1 MTLLQ
6 TLLAFVFALG
16 TLIAIHEFGHYIV
29 AKWCGVKVLRYC
41 IGFGKPIFSRR
52 LGKDQTEWALAAFP
66 IGGYV
71 KFLDEREG
79 EVAPHEVHRAFNRQ
93 SVWKRFAIVAAGPV
107 ANFILA
113 IALYYALFIHGID
126 EPQAIIA
133 TPPPATLAA
142 GSGFQDG
149 DQVVKLNGDPIK
161 SWTDLRWR
169 ILQLAVERGTA
180 NLEVVSRSGAPRAV
194 VLNLSS
200 MSAADAEGDFM
211 RKIGLAL
218 HRPSP
223 SIGKVIAGGAAQRAG
238 FQAGDRIVS
247 VGGVA
252 AASGDQVIKAIRAS
266 AEKPLKFEVER
277 AGAVLQLTATP
288 EAKLD
293 EATKEK
299 IGRINAEIGAKLAM
313 TNVSYGFFGS
323 LPQAIEKTWDMS
335 IFSLKML
342 GKMVTGEVSW
352 KNLSGPVTIADY
364 AGQSARMG
372 AYYYLNFLA
381 LISISLGVLNLL
393 PIPLLDGGHLL
404 YYVLEILRRKPVSER
419 VMEIGQQF
427 GMGVLFV
434 LMAFALYNDIQRLIS
449 G

>member
-6 TLLAFVFALG
+6 TVIAFVVALG

-66 IGGYV
+66 FGGYV

-79 EVAPHEVHRAFNRQ
+79 KVSPAEAHRAFNRQ
-93 SVWKRFAIVAAGPV
+93 PVWKRFAIVVAGPV

-113 IALYYALFIHGID
+113 IALYYGLFIHGID
-126 EPQAIIA
+126 EPKAIVA
-133 TPPPATLAA
+133 VPPVATLAA
-142 GSGFQDG
+142 GTGFQDG
-149 DQVVKLNGDPIK
+149 DEVITLNGESIK

-169 ILQLAVERGTA
+169 VLQLAVARGTA
-180 NLEVVSRSGAPRAV
+180 NLEVVNANGQRRAL

-211 RKIGLAL
+211 RKIGLSL

-223 SIGKVIAGGAAQRAG
+223 SIGRVIPGGAAERAG
-238 FQAGDRIVS
+238 FRAGDRIVS
-247 VGGVA
+247 VAGSR

-277 AGAVLQLTATP
+277 DGALLQLTATP
-288 EAKLD
+288 EAKVD

-299 IGRINAEIGAKLAM
+299 IGRINAEIGAKVPM
-313 TNVSYGFFGS
+313 TNVSYGFLGS
-323 LPQAIEKTWDMS
+323 LPQAVEKTWDMS

-393 PIPLLDGGHLL
+393 PIPMLDGGHLL
-404 YYVLEILRRKPVSER
+404 YYVVEILRKKPVSER

>member
-6 TLLAFVFALG
+6 TVIAFVVALG

-66 IGGYV
+66 FGGYV

-79 EVAPHEVHRAFNRQ
+79 KVAPAEAHRAFNRQ
-93 SVWKRFAIVAAGPV
+93 PVWKRFAIVVAGPV

-113 IALYYALFIHGID
+113 IALYYGLFIHGID
-126 EPQAIIA
+126 EPKAIVA
-133 TPPPATLAA
+133 VPPVATLAA
-142 GSGFQDG
+142 GTGFQDG
-149 DQVVKLNGDPIK
+149 DEVITLNGESIK

-169 ILQLAVERGTA
+169 VLQLAVARGTA
-180 NLEVVSRSGAPRAV
+180 NLEVVNANGQRRAL

-211 RKIGLAL
+211 RKIGLSL

-223 SIGKVIAGGAAQRAG
+223 SIGRVIPGGAAERAG
-238 FQAGDRIVS
+238 FRAGDRIVS
-247 VGGVA
+247 VAGSR

-277 AGAVLQLTATP
+277 DGALLQLTATP
-288 EAKLD
+288 EAKVD

-299 IGRINAEIGAKLAM
+299 IGRINAEIGAKVPM
-313 TNVSYGFFGS
+313 TNVSYGFLGS
-323 LPQAIEKTWDMS
+323 LPQAVEKTWDMS

-393 PIPLLDGGHLL
+393 PIPMLDGGHLL
-404 YYVLEILRRKPVSER
+404 YYVVEILRKKPVSER

>member
-6 TLLAFVFALG
+6 TVIAFVVALG

-66 IGGYV
+66 FGGYV

-79 EVAPHEVHRAFNRQ
+79 KVAPAEAHRAFNRQ
-93 SVWKRFAIVAAGPV
+93 PVWKRFAIVVAGPV

-113 IALYYALFIHGID
+113 IALYYGLFIHGID
-126 EPQAIIA
+126 EPKAIVA
-133 TPPPATLAA
+133 VPPVATLAA
-142 GSGFQDG
+142 GTGFQDG
-149 DQVVKLNGDPIK
+149 DEVITLNGESIK

-169 ILQLAVERGTA
+169 VLQLAVARGTA
-180 NLEVVSRSGAPRAV
+180 NLEVVNANGQRRAL

-211 RKIGLAL
+211 RKIGLSL

-223 SIGKVIAGGAAQRAG
+223 SIGRVIPGGAAERAG
-238 FQAGDRIVS
+238 FRAGDRIVS
-247 VGGVA
+247 VAGSR

-277 AGAVLQLTATP
+277 DGALLQLTATP
-288 EAKLD
+288 EAKVD

-299 IGRINAEIGAKLAM
+299 IGRINAEIGAKVPM
-313 TNVSYGFFGS
+313 TNVSYGFLGS
-323 LPQAIEKTWDMS
+323 LPQAVEKTWDMS

-393 PIPLLDGGHLL
+393 PIPMLDGGHLL
-404 YYVLEILRRKPVSER
+404 YYVVEILLKKPVSER